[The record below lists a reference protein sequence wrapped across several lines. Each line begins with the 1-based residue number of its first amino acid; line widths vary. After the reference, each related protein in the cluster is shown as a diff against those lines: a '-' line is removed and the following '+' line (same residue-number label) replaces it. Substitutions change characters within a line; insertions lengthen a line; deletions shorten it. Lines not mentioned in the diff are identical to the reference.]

1 MIDSGV
7 GVVEVSNSVAI
18 SPQKI
23 VPKEINAEP
32 YMNLENVVSAKNKI
46 KSILDKDNGK
56 LDENAVLAL
65 GTHINDM
72 LTKRGDYIK
81 FYEQADGGL
90 DKKMKTLNPQR
101 EWYKKTL
108 GSIEEYIKQKDN
120 LSCDDN
126 PAWFG
131 INTRPEVNDREENNR
146 KAYLTVP
153 MNEYSFIQH
162 LPEIAEKLRE
172 LAVETDDVIK
182 IKVPRNLTSFLAH
195 NDSIVVHFKNE
206 NNGEEVLNT
215 LRSWMKEN
223 NISEGKRE
231 LGRTNIAADSK
242 ENSFSG
248 LVTENMKNWL
258 SEYAG
263 KYSSDILSEM
273 AVKYAIEMSQKPPN
287 VVKKK

>member
-1 MIDSGV
+1 MIDSGAEV
-7 GVVEVSNSVAI
+7 PNGVVL

-23 VPKEINAEP
+23 VAKEINAGP
-32 YMNLENVVSAKNKI
+32 YMNLEHVVQAEANI

-56 LDENAVLAL
+56 LDENGILAL
-65 GTHINDM
+65 GTHINEM
-72 LTKRGDYIK
+72 LTYRGDYVK

-101 EWYKKTL
+101 EWYKNTL
-108 GSIEEYIKQKDN
+108 VSVEESIKQKDN

-131 INTRPEVNDREENNR
+131 INTRPEVNDREEHNR
-146 KAYLTVP
+146 KAYITIP
-153 MNEYSFIQH
+153 MTEYSFIQH
-162 LPEIAEKLRE
+162 LPKIADKLRE
-172 LAVETDDVIK
+172 LAVKTDDVIK
-182 IKVPRNLTSFLAH
+182 IKVPGNLTGFLAN

-206 NNGEEVLNT
+206 DNGEEVLNS

-248 LVTENMKNWL
+248 LVTKNIKEWL
-258 SEYAG
+258 SENAG
-263 KYSSDILSEM
+263 KYPSDVLAKM

>member
-1 MIDSGV
+1 MIDSGAN
-7 GVVEVSNSVAI
+7 GVEVPNSVVI

-23 VPKEINAEP
+23 VPKEINAGP
-32 YMNLENVVSAKNKI
+32 YMNLENVVSAKKNI
-46 KSILDKDNGK
+46 KLILDKDNGK

-65 GTHINDM
+65 GTNINKM
-72 LTKRGDYIK
+72 LTTRGDFVK
-81 FYEQADGGL
+81 FYEQSKGGL
-90 DKKMKTLNPQR
+90 AEKMKTLNPQKG
-101 EWYKKTL
+101 WYKNTL
-108 GSIEEYIKQKDN
+108 ESVEEYVKQKDN

-126 PAWFG
+126 PAWFA
-131 INTRPEVNDREENNR
+131 INTRPEVGSREENNR
-146 KAYLTVP
+146 KAYITIP

-162 LPEIAEKLRE
+162 LPKIADKLRE

-182 IKVPRNLTSFLAH
+182 IKVPGNLTGFLAN

-206 NNGEEVLNT
+206 DNGEKILKS

-242 ENSFSG
+242 ETSFSG
-248 LVTENMKNWL
+248 LVTKNVQKWL
-258 SEYAG
+258 SENAG

-273 AVKYAIEMSQKPPN
+273 AIRYAIEMSQKPPN
-287 VVKKK
+287 VVNKK